1 MSNLPNLIID
11 EKEIFS
17 TSKQIIR
24 TKKDVDKYIKEIVN
38 VINDSTERAI
48 KDKEICEQ
56 LNDILETVKS
66 VKTQFDNCCNELNC
80 NMVNFANQV
89 NDLDNEKH
97 FLVEPILVSMQ
108 SLTGNIFKFFN

>member
-17 TSKQIIR
+17 TSKQITR
-24 TKKDVDKYIKEIVN
+24 TKKEVDKYIKEIVD
-38 VINDSTERAI
+38 VINDSMEKSI

-56 LNDILETVKS
+56 LKDILLTVKS

-89 NDLDNEKH
+89 NDIDNEVD
-97 FLVEPILVSMQ
+97 FLIEPLFVQIP
-108 SLTGNIFKFFN
+108 SLINNLFKFF